1 MGPFS
6 FVCLFRLSALLTEK
20 KMDRANQQSV
30 CPDLTGCDSREAN
43 RLPRRVIHFALMPG
57 RTVSLRL
64 VAHSEIRVRAT
75 RVWLTRV
82 FSPYD
87 YWVQPG
93 DVIRLQR
100 GERIWLSPDGDE
112 VAECH
117 SPANTSSA
125 ITQSVAGF
133 PDGRN
138 GCLICLFR
146 VRDECGY

>member
-1 MGPFS
+1 
-6 FVCLFRLSALLTEK
+6 
-20 KMDRANQQSV
+20 MDRASQQSV

-64 VAHSEIRVRAT
+64 DADSEIRVRAT

-112 VAECH
+112 VAEVTL
-117 SPANTSSA
+117 TSEYIERYNAVSRWISRWA
-125 ITQSVAGF
+125 ERLFDLSV
-133 PDGRN
+133 PRS
-138 GCLICLFR
+138 R
-146 VRDECGY
+146 

>member
-112 VAECH
+112 AAEVTL
-117 SPANTSSA
+117 TSEYIERYNAVSRWISRWA
-125 ITQSVAGF
+125 ERLFDLSV
-133 PDGRN
+133 PRS
-138 GCLICLFR
+138 R
-146 VRDECGY
+146 